1 MMESRTVELISDGFI
16 QGGFTSEKSSFF
28 SWHLKGMCFRFLY
41 PSLLSLL
48 LDGDYPDGGH
58 WYISLAYPLKK
69 KHLIFMF
76 FLSIQ
81 KRTAY
86 ILNLRGSDIPYNP
99 LFHAYLFVGLESAVL
114 FVEKSKVQ
122 DGIWKRTMC
131 SWGLIRIFGLF
142 CNGGNGEK
150 GRWIFLIYYSCET
163 CFKPNSFI
171 FEGYDRTSNFICHL
185 AHVDAF
191 PIYIGTFLYWTYY
204 VCFLCHF
211 IH

>member
-1 MMESRTVELISDGFI
+1 MPTKASIEKNEFKISWYHDGKPDGRADI
-16 QGGFTSEKSSFF
+16 RRIYPRGVYIRKVQLLLLAPEGDV
-28 SWHLKGMCFRFLY
+28 FRFLY

-122 DGIWKRTMC
+122 DGI
-131 SWGLIRIFGLF
+131 
-142 CNGGNGEK
+142 
-150 GRWIFLIYYSCET
+150 
-163 CFKPNSFI
+163 
-171 FEGYDRTSNFICHL
+171 
-185 AHVDAF
+185 
-191 PIYIGTFLYWTYY
+191 
-204 VCFLCHF
+204 
-211 IH
+211 